1 MTDDLLRTLDSLTDP
16 ARIDVTRRIYPTNYW
31 FLLLSL
37 SCLLGG
43 CQLPMYQA
51 TAPSATYLETI
62 KIEFGKKWPQNRTVN
77 VVFHG
82 HSVPTGYFAT
92 PVVRSLDAYPH
103 LLLHHIK
110 KDYPRAVVNVITTSI
125 GGEQAEQGA
134 KRFRREV
141 LNHRPDVVF
150 IDYAL
155 NDRSIGLQ
163 RAKKAWE
170 KMIIAARRAGIPVVL
185 MTPSPDKKVD
195 LTDPESILEQHSRQ
209 IRQLAADHGLGL
221 VDSYAAF
228 QRAVRA
234 GATVDELMATGNH
247 PNERG
252 HLLIMDELMKYFW

>member
-1 MTDDLLRTLDSLTDP
+1 MKNTLLH
-16 ARIDVTRRIYPTNYW
+16 
-31 FLLLSL
+31 LLSFL
-37 SCLLGG
+37 CLTTFLGG
-43 CQLPMYQA
+43 CQLPTYQA
-51 TAPSATYLETI
+51 AAQPATYLKTI
-62 KIEFGKKWPQNRTVN
+62 KTEFEKKWPKNRTVN
-77 VVFHG
+77 IVFHG

-110 KDYPRAVVNVITTSI
+110 QVYPRAVVNVITTSI

-134 KRFRREV
+134 KRFSKEV
-141 LNHRPDVVF
+141 LTHRPDVVF

-155 NDRSIGLQ
+155 NDRSIGLA

-170 KMIIAARRAGIPVVL
+170 KMIIAARKQGIPVVL

-195 LTDPESILEQHSRQ
+195 LSDRESILEQHSQQ
-209 IRQLAADHGLGL
+209 IRQLAKVHGLGL

-228 QRAVRA
+228 QQAVRA
-234 GATVDELMATGNH
+234 GITVDGLMVTGNH

-252 HLLIMDELMKYFW
+252 HLLITDELMKYFQE